1 MERGLDVP
9 EQSQG
14 DTAAGAQPVPVDAG
28 AADAPAA
35 AAAPGPAAEAAPD
48 AVAEAAADVAVA
60 DGAEVEAAAP
70 AATDAAAA
78 DAAVVE
84 APVDD
89 SAAVT
94 ETEADAEPATIP
106 AAAERAPDG
115 PAEAAAAAGPA
126 VPAAREDVEPVPV
139 SGPPR
144 KRTLT
149 GNVVS
154 DKGDRTIVVSI
165 ARRKKHGLY
174 KKYVTLTR
182 KLKAHDPD
190 NECRVGDLVRVVE
203 SRPLSREKRW
213 RLVEIV
219 KRAG

>member
-14 DTAAGAQPVPVDAG
+14 DAAAGAQPAPVDPG
-28 AADAPAA
+28 AADAPVE
-35 AAAPGPAAEAAPD
+35 AAAPDQTEEAAPD
-48 AVAEAAADVAVA
+48 AVAEAAAEEAA
-60 DGAEVEAAAP
+60 GVEAAAP
-70 AATDAAAA
+70 ADADAAEVEAAVVAAAAEDSAAAAATDA
-78 DAAVVE
+78 D
-84 APVDD
+84 
-89 SAAVT
+89 
-94 ETEADAEPATIP
+94 PAP
-106 AAAERAPDG
+106 AAAPVAAERTADG
-115 PAEAAAAAGPA
+115 PAEAAAPADPVVAATRA
-126 VPAAREDVEPVPV
+126 DDEPVPV
-139 SGPPR
+139 TGPPR

-165 ARRKKHGLY
+165 ARRKKHSLY
-174 KKYVTLTR
+174 KKYITLTR

-190 NECRVGDLVRVVE
+190 NECQVGDLVRVVE
-203 SRPLSREKRW
+203 SRPLSKEKRW

>member
-14 DTAAGAQPVPVDAG
+14 DAAEGAQSAPVDRG
-28 AADAPAA
+28 AADAP
-35 AAAPGPAAEAAPD
+35 
-48 AVAEAAADVAVA
+48 
-60 DGAEVEAAAP
+60 VEAAAP
-70 AATDAAAA
+70 GQAEDAAPEAVADAAA
-78 DAAVVE
+78 DATE
-84 APVDD
+84 ADAAAGEAAADD
-89 SAAVT
+89 SAAET
-94 ETEADAEPATIP
+94 ETEAEAEPAVP
-106 AAAERAPDG
+106 VAAERAANG
-115 PAEAAAAAGPA
+115 PAEASAPADPA
-126 VPAAREDVEPVPV
+126 VPGEEDDEPAPV

-165 ARRKKHGLY
+165 ARRKKHSLY
-174 KKYVTLTR
+174 KKYITLTK

-190 NECRVGDLVRVVE
+190 NECQVGDLVRVVE
-203 SRPLSREKRW
+203 SRPLSKEKRW

>member
-14 DTAAGAQPVPVDAG
+14 DAAAGAQPVSVDPATGDAPVEVVAPEQAAQAEPDTAASV
-28 AADAPAA
+28 AADAAM
-35 AAAPGPAAEAAPD
+35 
-48 AVAEAAADVAVA
+48 VEAAADDSAAQAESGPEAESAAVPA
-60 DGAEVEAAAP
+60 GAERAV
-70 AATDAAAA
+70 DGAAAA
-78 DAAVVE
+78 TA
-84 APVDD
+84 
-89 SAAVT
+89 
-94 ETEADAEPATIP
+94 PATP
-106 AAAERAPDG
+106 AG
-115 PAEAAAAAGPA
+115 
-126 VPAAREDVEPVPV
+126 PAAREAGDPVPV

-144 KRTLT
+144 KRILT

-165 ARRKKHGLY
+165 ARRKKHRLY
-174 KKYVTLTR
+174 KKYVTLTM

-190 NECRVGDLVRVVE
+190 NECHVGDQVRVVE
-203 SRPLSREKRW
+203 SRPLSRDKRW

>member
-14 DTAAGAQPVPVDAG
+14 DAAAGAQPVPVDPG
-28 AADAPAA
+28 EVAAPVE
-35 AAAPGPAAEAAPD
+35 AAAPDQAEDTAPD
-48 AVAEAAADVAVA
+48 AVADATEVA
-60 DGAEVEAAAP
+60 AAAP
-70 AATDAAAA
+70 ADTDAAAA
-78 DAAVVE
+78 G
-84 APVDD
+84 
-89 SAAVT
+89 
-94 ETEADAEPATIP
+94 ETEADAAP
-106 AAAERAPDG
+106 AAVPVAEEGAPQG
-115 PAEAAAAAGPA
+115 TAEASAPTDAASVAAEEGGQ
-126 VPAAREDVEPVPV
+126 PVPV
-139 SGPPR
+139 SGAPR
-144 KRTLT
+144 KRMLT

-165 ARRKKHGLY
+165 GRRKKHRLY
-174 KKYVTLTR
+174 KKYITLTK